1 MSLKGSFAAV
11 TAFLLT
17 LLFSLA
23 HADAPVTALT
33 GWSLSPEAEARAAGA
48 GVALTHK
55 PGREGP
61 LRLDRTVH
69 LEAGT
74 LAVVRLTAS
83 VPAGAK
89 LTFDGDPGDTH
100 YPLGSSQL
108 FAVQPLPTPIVAVL
122 PAATDGD
129 CRLHLSAD
137 KDVTIQA
144 SSVTTGKPDW
154 LVDSAMPTLHAAGVP
169 ALPAHWAN
177 TGGKYL
183 RSLGGTVAFQ
193 LTPTWITALK
203 GGRGGIFDAY
213 VALRM
218 TADKKDWTTY
228 FMIQPPGTDADNATW
243 ERSHWK
249 LDQPLLI
256 GDSPDTGW
264 APAASRLDDGKDHFV
279 AFSWKQFRLNDANYL
294 YTSYFVDDRPYNARV
309 TFLGDQ
315 TVAPDPKALWL
326 GSLGGQPAGYDGS
339 PPAPLGA
346 KHLLVYRDV
355 LSPRGLLA
363 LRRQLQAGTG
373 PAVTVEA
380 SGAPPV
386 VTDSPLPNRVVNGS
400 FALGGFGWGGR
411 FVDTIAGHPHGS
423 WHGQPGTSIGVNE
436 VWRAHGGRNGRPGL
450 VFTLPQYADKPLE
463 SDAFVLPPGQR
474 FRLTFSAHSDTP
486 GAGVT
491 VELKRHG
498 PGEPT
503 IATAQAG
510 PDAAWGQAYG
520 TPIET
525 TPGESDWYSLV
536 VTAHGPGGGRIA
548 FTDVSLAGAA
558 GRSLRAEAEA
568 SVGVGGA
575 EDGLV
580 TDAAPVPLVVRI
592 ARSPAAA
599 RAPLLVRLRMHDF
612 FGRVFYD
619 KTRTLP
625 TGVALFKNETL
636 AWPIPVT
643 IHGLCRARVD
653 VRGPWGSSVAECPVT
668 IVDHRI
674 AESSTEADS
683 FFGSEWF
690 PSDQANGVSR
700 RLGLKWIKMMNVGTG
715 YGWWNMVETSPGRF
729 TYGSTPGLIATH
741 PFMKDVGDRTDFV
754 ERLRALRKQGVLP
767 MVTLVGAPAWEN
779 EEQAS
784 TGDNPHAS
792 FPRDMA
798 AWSRAVRAIVGHYK
812 GLVPAYEI
820 WNEPGWWDN
829 NQHLQKTKT
838 YSDYARL
845 VQTAI
850 TAIRETDPHA
860 LIVYQY
866 YFNKM
871 TDDDKALQK
880 KILKQVDV
888 ISTHN
893 YFNDLPPD
901 EDGTEDFFADMQ
913 KEVRASGNPHL
924 QLWNTEGG
932 VRAGGWHPYRA
943 PDTLPF
949 PRPVP
954 FETERRGAQLAK
966 ADIEMLAHGYSKYFF
981 YISGGPVGGRADFAP
996 DDYSAWA
1003 HWGSYG
1009 TPTVA
1014 GGVSA
1019 VYAGLLHGAKYVKTI
1034 EKNPR
1039 VRFYVFQ
1046 TPTGALTFYWGRN
1059 FGKEGG
1065 DLRLASA
1072 KPPAVLDMM
1081 GNPVA
1086 LAPARPGRFQL
1097 PLTNLVN
1104 SIRTPTVAEAERL
1117 VGILQ
1122 LRALPGNDFDT
1133 TLATPF
1139 TEKFAY
1145 AQTLAGE
1152 QWYQVDLTGQ
1162 ANRGFA
1168 DDVAGDGRGGWT
1180 DEGPDNDLRYLP
1192 TGLLTLYGVPFRV
1205 IDPAGNGGRS
1215 CIVLRAGPGP
1225 GTRTN
1230 RNEYPRSVTIPV
1242 GRRTNVF
1249 YFLLGVGW
1257 GVDGDVATLTVRYAD
1272 GQAARIPL
1280 RDGVNVANWH
1290 DQPLPNTDDHK
1301 FVPARKDR
1309 FLYAVQWVNPRPG
1322 VRIQGID
1329 FTSANGT
1336 PIPILLSVTGHGA
1349 D

>member
-11 TAFLLT
+11 IAFLL
-17 LLFSLA
+17 
-23 HADAPVTALT
+23 ALT
-33 GWSLSPEAEARAAGA
+33 PHPSPADTPSA
-48 GVALTHK
+48 
-55 PGREGP
+55 P
-61 LRLDRTVH
+61 LRLDRTIH
-69 LEAGT
+69 LTAGT
-74 LAVVRLTAS
+74 MAVVRLTAS
-83 VPAGAK
+83 APSGAK
-89 LTFDGDPGDTH
+89 LTFDGDPSDTH
-100 YPLGSSQL
+100 YPLGSHQE
-108 FAVQPLPTPIVAVL
+108 FAVQPLPTPMVAVL
-122 PAATDGD
+122 PAVTDGD
-129 CRLHLSAD
+129 CRLRLSSD
-137 KDVTIQA
+137 KDVTVE
-144 SSVTTGKPDW
+144 SLSVTAEKPDW
-154 LVDSAMPTLHAAGVP
+154 LKDNATPALHAADVP
-169 ALPAHWAN
+169 VLPAHWAN
-177 TGGKYL
+177 GGGRYL
-183 RSLGGTVAFQ
+183 ASLGGTLAFQ
-193 LTPTWITALK
+193 LTPTWITGLK

-218 TADKKDWTTY
+218 TADKNDWTTY

-249 LDQPLLI
+249 LDQPMPI
-256 GDSPDTGW
+256 SDAPDNGW
-264 APAASRLDDGKDHFV
+264 APAVSHFDDGHDHFV
-279 AFSWKQFRLNDANYL
+279 AFTWKQFRLNDANYL

-315 TVAPDPKALWL
+315 TVASDPEALWL
-326 GSLGGQPAGYDGS
+326 GSLGGQPVGYDGS

-346 KHLLVYRDV
+346 KHLLVYKDP

-363 LRRQLQAGTG
+363 LRRQLQAGSG

-380 SGAPPV
+380 SGAPAA
-386 VTDSPLPNRVVNGS
+386 VTDSHLPNRVVNGS

-423 WHGQPGTSIGVNE
+423 WHGQPATSIGVNE
-436 VWRAHGGRNGRPGL
+436 VWRAYGGRNGGPGW

-474 FRLTFSAHSDTP
+474 FRLTFAAKSYTP

-503 IATAQAG
+503 VATAKTG
-510 PDAAWGQAYG
+510 PDANWKQTYG
-520 TPIET
+520 ALIET
-525 TPGESDWYSLV
+525 TPGESDWYSLI
-536 VTAHGPGGGRIA
+536 VTAHGQGRGKVAI
-548 FTDVSLAGAA
+548 TDISLAGVA
-558 GRSLRAEAEA
+558 GRSIRAGVEA
-568 SVGVGGA
+568 SVGVAGTEA
-575 EDGLV
+575 GLV
-580 TDAAPVPLVVRI
+580 TDAAPVPLVVQI
-592 ARSPAAA
+592 ARSPATIST
-599 RAPLLVRLRMHDF
+599 PLTVRLRMHDF

-625 TGVALFKNETL
+625 AGLVLFKNETL
-636 AWPIPVT
+636 AWPVPATV
-643 IHGLCRARVD
+643 HGLCRVRVD
-653 VRGPWGSSVAECPVT
+653 VRGPWGASVAECPVT
-668 IVDHRI
+668 IVDHHI
-674 AESSTEADS
+674 ATDSTEPDS

-729 TYGSTPGLIATH
+729 TYGSTPALIATH
-741 PFMKDVGDRTDFV
+741 PFMKDVGDHTDFV
-754 ERLRALRKQGVLP
+754 ERLQSLRKQGVLP

-838 YSDYARL
+838 YSDYAGL

-871 TDDDKALQK
+871 TDEDQTRQKA
-880 KILKQVDV
+880 ILRQVDV

-901 EDGTEDFFADMQ
+901 EDGTEQFFADMQ
-913 KEVRASGNPHL
+913 KTVRESGNPHL

-932 VRAGGWHPYRA
+932 VRAGGWHPYWS

-954 FETERRGAQLAK
+954 FETQRRGAQLAK
-966 ADIEMLAHGYSKYFF
+966 ADVEMLAHGYSKYFF
-981 YISGGPVGGRADFAP
+981 YISGGPAGGRADFAP
-996 DDYSAWA
+996 DDYGAWA

-1019 VYAGLLHGAKYVKTI
+1019 VYAGLLHGAKYVRTV

-1039 VRFYVFQ
+1039 VRFYIFQ
-1046 TPTGALTFYWGRN
+1046 TPFGALTFYWGRN
-1059 FGKEGG
+1059 FGKERG
-1065 DLRLASA
+1065 DLRLASV
-1072 KPPAVLDMM
+1072 KPPTVLDMM

-1086 LAPARPGRFQL
+1086 LPKTGPGEVRL

-1104 SIRTPTVAEAERL
+1104 SVRTPTVAEAERL
-1117 VGILQ
+1117 VRALQ
-1122 LRALPGNDFDT
+1122 LRALPGNDFDAV
-1133 TLATPF
+1133 LATPF
-1139 TEKFAY
+1139 TEKFAL
-1145 AQTLAGE
+1145 AGTLAQE
-1152 QWYQVDLTGQ
+1152 QWYQVDLSKQ
-1162 ANRGFA
+1162 ADRGFA

-1180 DEGPDNDLRYLP
+1180 DEGPDNDLRFMP
-1192 TGLLTLYGVPFRV
+1192 TGLLSLYGVPFRV
-1205 IDPAGNGGRS
+1205 IDPAQNGGKS

-1225 GTRTN
+1225 GTRTD
-1230 RNEYPRSVTIPV
+1230 REEYPRSVTIPV
-1242 GRRTNVF
+1242 GRRTNAF
-1249 YFLLGVGW
+1249 YFLVGIGW
-1257 GVDGDVATLTVRYAD
+1257 GEEGDAATLTIHYAD
-1272 GQAARIPL
+1272 GTAAKIPL

-1322 VRIQGID
+1322 VPVRSLD
-1329 FTSANGT
+1329 FTGAGRT
-1336 PIPILLSVTGHGA
+1336 PIPILLSVTGHGT
-1349 D
+1349 